1 MTQSTNSTAQLSGPD
16 NQNLPHANRTPEE
29 LEAALREDIAD
40 FDATMTAHGSRG
52 QGTSSRARGSGQ
64 SRGQARGTVTCCG
77 RVGRGRGPARG
88 GITGVVSWNTF
99 PAGSNA
105 EGNLD
110 LDESEEVTQGL
121 YYGRAQEATSRRAV
135 MASVEPALNH
145 LGLLTR
151 IQGSTHY
158 NLYCKYNKVAS
169 VTFHEESIHVKERMR
184 QCGLL
189 WKGVDDETQ
198 KMWKDPDFVDSQ
210 RANFVQSAPEKAVN
224 GTIALPS
231 LQKSHF
237 KLHQW
242 PRDMKSNPR
251 NLSSAHNLEGSHVL
265 VSRDPDSTLLVTG
278 GSLLDK
284 QFVVMMAKKKPNP
297 CMNFYSFV
305 SGQVAIQATTGVV
318 PPSPVVP
325 TTKKQDKRYQMSFF
339 DSISSTHEKKDN
351 CSAVCELLG
360 NALFDATH
368 GEQNAWPGTNTAA
381 NLKQWNVELQVKNN
395 YKGITP
401 EYFCARP
408 TDLKEV
414 RLVRILL
421 AIGEGWV
428 HLIEPPAAEAEVSGF
443 CSIGGGVNSD
453 NSQNESD
460 APTSTG
466 VKSSR
471 TIVQAGKR
479 LKRPTNI
486 KKKPPRASKKT
497 PTKMSSVQVAQL
509 ASMVKGNVNES
520 WEVTMSLNPEMI
532 KASPTPTLEMMV
544 PLEWARRPAKRTL
557 HSAKIRTKRETAFV
571 W

>member
-110 LDESEEVTQGL
+110 LDES
-121 YYGRAQEATSRRAV
+121 
-135 MASVEPALNH
+135 VEPDITNID
-145 LGLLTR
+145 T
-151 IQGSTHY
+151 IQDEDQ
-158 NLYCKYNKVAS
+158 NEIDPIKLS
-169 VTFHEESIHVKERMR
+169 VPESIHVKERMR

-242 PRDMKSNPR
+242 PRDMKSNLR

-297 CMNFYSFV
+297 
-305 SGQVAIQATTGVV
+305 
-318 PPSPVVP
+318 
-325 TTKKQDKRYQMSFF
+325 
-339 DSISSTHEKKDN
+339 
-351 CSAVCELLG
+351 
-360 NALFDATH
+360 FDATH

-557 HSAKIRTKRETAFV
+557 HSAKIRTKRGTAFV

>member
-1 MTQSTNSTAQLSGPD
+1 
-16 NQNLPHANRTPEE
+16 
-29 LEAALREDIAD
+29 
-40 FDATMTAHGSRG
+40 
-52 QGTSSRARGSGQ
+52 
-64 SRGQARGTVTCCG
+64 
-77 RVGRGRGPARG
+77 
-88 GITGVVSWNTF
+88 
-99 PAGSNA
+99 
-105 EGNLD
+105 
-110 LDESEEVTQGL
+110 
-121 YYGRAQEATSRRAV
+121 
-135 MASVEPALNH
+135 
-145 LGLLTR
+145 
-151 IQGSTHY
+151 
-158 NLYCKYNKVAS
+158 
-169 VTFHEESIHVKERMR
+169 MR

-242 PRDMKSNPR
+242 PRDMKSNLR

-297 CMNFYSFV
+297 
-305 SGQVAIQATTGVV
+305 
-318 PPSPVVP
+318 
-325 TTKKQDKRYQMSFF
+325 
-339 DSISSTHEKKDN
+339 
-351 CSAVCELLG
+351 
-360 NALFDATH
+360 FDATH

-557 HSAKIRTKRETAFV
+557 HSAKIRTKREPPSYGDQRRV
-571 W
+571 

>member
-1 MTQSTNSTAQLSGPD
+1 MLLILLFHNAGKKRQL
-16 NQNLPHANRTPEE
+16 
-29 LEAALREDIAD
+29 
-40 FDATMTAHGSRG
+40 F
-52 QGTSSRARGSGQ
+52 
-64 SRGQARGTVTCCG
+64 
-77 RVGRGRGPARG
+77 
-88 GITGVVSWNTF
+88 GV
-99 PAGSNA
+99 
-105 EGNLD
+105 
-110 LDESEEVTQGL
+110 
-121 YYGRAQEATSRRAV
+121 
-135 MASVEPALNH
+135 
-145 LGLLTR
+145 
-151 IQGSTHY
+151 
-158 NLYCKYNKVAS
+158 
-169 VTFHEESIHVKERMR
+169 
-184 QCGLL
+184 
-189 WKGVDDETQ
+189 
-198 KMWKDPDFVDSQ
+198 
-210 RANFVQSAPEKAVN
+210 
-224 GTIALPS
+224 
-231 LQKSHF
+231 
-237 KLHQW
+237 
-242 PRDMKSNPR
+242 
-251 NLSSAHNLEGSHVL
+251 
-265 VSRDPDSTLLVTG
+265 
-278 GSLLDK
+278 
-284 QFVVMMAKKKPNP
+284 
-297 CMNFYSFV
+297 
-305 SGQVAIQATTGVV
+305 
-318 PPSPVVP
+318 
-325 TTKKQDKRYQMSFF
+325 
-339 DSISSTHEKKDN
+339 
-351 CSAVCELLG
+351 
-360 NALFDATH
+360 DATH

-460 APTSTG
+460 APTSAG

>member
-110 LDESEEVTQGL
+110 LDESVEPDITILTQ
-121 YYGRAQEATSRRAV
+121 YKMKTKMKSTQSNCPCQ
-135 MASVEPALNH
+135 PALNH

-210 RANFVQSAPEKAVN
+210 RANFVQSAPEKAAN

-297 CMNFYSFV
+297 CMNFYSF
-305 SGQVAIQATTGVV
+305 
-318 PPSPVVP
+318 
-325 TTKKQDKRYQMSFF
+325 
-339 DSISSTHEKKDN
+339 EKKDN
-351 CSAVCELLG
+351 CSAV
-360 NALFDATH
+360 FDATH

-460 APTSTG
+460 APTSAG

-557 HSAKIRTKRETAFV
+557 HSAKIRTKRETAFLSCAV
-571 W
+571 KNHYGIM